1 MAAVLPASSDT
12 FAGLIKSGY
21 PIIHRTVRM
30 PSMLLIDPERRS
42 QIDQALGSGDM
53 FALFERTR
61 DAIALFPDDPDVRY
75 LQTLAMARLGDP
87 DAALRFY
94 ERNRVEEIG
103 TEDAAALKGR
113 LLKDLAVRA
122 AGAKQVDLFRQSSE
136 AYRVANRLTDGYFS
150 GINAA
155 TTSFLAGD
163 EVEACELAAAI
174 GRRPDILS
182 PADYFAAAS
191 GAEAKLICG
200 EIEEAT
206 ALYAAARHRADASP
220 GLIASTARQVQMIA
234 SRLPISDEQRDALLA
249 SIRPTPVIHF
259 CGHMFPA
266 GWPVEVQLA
275 EAIATII
282 RDSGAMIA
290 YGALACGGDI
300 LVAEAVLAQGG
311 ELHVVLPFAEEDFL
325 RTSVAIGGDEWRDRY
340 ATALAAASSVT
351 FATQMRYVNDDE
363 QFAYCSK
370 LIMGLAR
377 LRARIMLAE
386 TFQLAVW
393 DGMPPAGSA
402 GTAADCAEWARQGG
416 ITRVVDVPKE
426 RPGLTFVAAPDMPN
440 RPHRA
445 LRSML
450 FADFS
455 GFSRLEEDCLP
466 NFLNSVMGRIATVL
480 NRHSHDVLSRN
491 SWGDAIYV
499 VITSPAKAAEIALE
513 IQSEMHETLLNDSGL
528 PAEGGMRISLH
539 YGPIF
544 EHFDAVQSALTYYG
558 TEVTLAARIEPR
570 VPVGAIYTTQPFA
583 AMIDTDHTPYHF
595 EYVGTMDLA
604 KSYGV
609 RILYRLS
616 PNRA

>member
-1 MAAVLPASSDT
+1 MD
-12 FAGLIKSGY
+12 
-21 PIIHRTVRM
+21 R
-30 PSMLLIDPERRS
+30 IDPERRS
-42 QIDQALGSGDM
+42 HIDQALGSGDM

-61 DAIALFPDDPDVRY
+61 DAIAIFPDDPDVRY

-113 LLKDLAVRA
+113 LFKDLAVRA
-122 AGAKQVDLFRQSSE
+122 AGAEQVDLFRQSSQ
-136 AYRVANRLTDGYFS
+136 AYRAANRLNDGYFS

-163 EVEACELAAAI
+163 EAEACDLAAAI
-174 GRRPDILS
+174 GRRPEIVA
-182 PADYFAAAS
+182 PMDYFAAAS

-200 EIEEAT
+200 EVEEAI
-206 ALYAAARHRADASP
+206 ALYAAARQRSDASP

-234 SRLPISDEQRDALLA
+234 RRLPLSDEQRDALLS

-259 CGHMFPA
+259 CGHMFA
-266 GWPVEVQLA
+266 SGWAVEAELA
-275 EAIATII
+275 RSIADILRET
-282 RDSGAMIA
+282 GAMIA
-290 YGALACGGDI
+290 YGALACGGDM

-325 RTSVAIGGDEWRDRY
+325 RTSVAVGGVEWCERY
-340 ATALAAASSVT
+340 AVAIAAASSVT

-370 LIMGLAR
+370 LVMGLAR

-393 DGMPPAGSA
+393 DGGPPAGNA

-416 ITRVVDVPKE
+416 ITRVVEVPKV
-426 RPGLTFVAAPDMPN
+426 RPALFTVTVPDMPN

-466 NFLNSVMGRIATVL
+466 NFLTKVMGRIATVL
-480 NRHSHDVLSRN
+480 DRHSDDVLSRN
-491 SWGDAIYV
+491 SWGDAIYI

-513 IQSEMHETLLNDSGL
+513 IQSELHEAVLSDSGL

-544 EHFDAVQSALTYYG
+544 EHFDAVQQALTYYG

-583 AMIDTDHTPYHF
+583 AMIDTDHTGYHF